1 MTTSS
6 KPRFKAADLPA
17 NGKEHSEEVQT
28 VTIAKPNLRIVEC
41 RIVGDAPYL
50 QHAFPKKAREQIE
63 ATQRA
68 GSTARGKKVRQARD
82 LELDF
87 EEAKHHST
95 EGWIGIPAAS
105 IRAAL
110 ISACR
115 LVGFPM
121 TKAKLS
127 IFCLAD
133 GQDKLDGQGL
143 IKIIG
148 GEPEQT
154 VMPVRLETGVVSL
167 ASRPMWREWSAI
179 VRLRF
184 DADQFTLT
192 DVINLLHRAGAQ
204 VGIGEGR
211 PDSKKSAGMGYG
223 TFTVEEA

>member
-1 MTTSS
+1 MVRMTTAVAPKSV
-6 KPRFKAADLPA
+6 KA
-17 NGKEHSEEVQT
+17 STEEVAS
-28 VTIAKPNLRIVEC
+28 VMIKKPNLRVVHC

-50 QHAFPKKAREQIE
+50 QHAFPQKARVQIE
-63 ATQRA
+63 ETQRA
-68 GSTARGKKVRQARD
+68 GSTARGKKIRQARNFEED
-82 LELDF
+82 Y

-127 IFCLAD
+127 IFCLGD

-143 IKIIG
+143 IKIMG
-148 GEPEQT
+148 QPEQT

-167 ASRPMWREWSAI
+167 ASRPMWREWSAV